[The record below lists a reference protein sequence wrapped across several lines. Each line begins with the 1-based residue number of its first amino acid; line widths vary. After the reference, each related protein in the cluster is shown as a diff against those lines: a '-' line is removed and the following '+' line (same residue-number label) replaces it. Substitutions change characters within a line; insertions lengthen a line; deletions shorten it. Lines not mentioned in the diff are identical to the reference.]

1 MAEPEPVYGSVPEY
15 APSGTSQDNRI
26 VADVRDLRS
35 IRAELATLGVGVV
48 DLGEIRRLQVAMIGL
63 SGLDA
68 VGGREDAQAVAAR
81 LGARYADDGRY
92 STAPTPLDVV
102 MTLVRD
108 AFAANFR
115 RQPRMGKNRSMEVV
129 GGLPHWAAAE
139 LPEPVATDPG
149 LLPRGPVDGP
159 GLRVG
164 VLDTAMS
171 DNRVLAGR
179 FRSDDF
185 VPEKGPHP
193 TWAGHSTFIVGRILQ
208 RAPGADVRVRQVLG
222 GRYGTSTAWEL
233 AEGMASFLGSGTE
246 VLNLSLG
253 CFTDDDEP
261 PFLLVRAVDALAAEM
276 IVVAAAGNHGRRSYP
291 MPALDEDG
299 KPEWRPEPLSPSSP
313 MWPAAIDGV
322 VAVGAANIGGS
333 GDAVQMTPA
342 DFTPVDVPWIQ
353 LWAPGVAVVSTYL
366 EGEAVATLWE
376 WNDDGTVSA
385 PKPWHDTFHGWA
397 TWSGTSMS
405 AGDVTGEIAGIAQ
418 RCNVGAVEA
427 YRMIAER
434 PGGWVGPDD
443 IRPWI

>member
-1 MAEPEPVYGSVPEY
+1 MAGYGSVY
-15 APSGTSQDNRI
+15 APSGCSQDDRI

-35 IRAELATLGVGVV
+35 IRAELARLGVGVV
-48 DLGEIRRLQVAMIGL
+48 DLAEIPKLQVAMIGL
-63 SGLDA
+63 ADLDA
-68 VGGREDAQAVAAR
+68 VHGLPGADGVGSRLAQ
-81 LGARYADDGRY
+81 RYAEDNRY
-92 STAPTPLDVV
+92 RTAPTPLDVV

-108 AFAANFR
+108 AFAAKFH

-139 LPEPVATDPG
+139 LPVPVADPD
-149 LLPRGPVDGP
+149 LLPRGLVAGP

-164 VLDTAMS
+164 VLDTAMC
-171 DNRVLAGR
+171 DNPVLAGR
-179 FRSDDF
+179 FRCADF

-193 TWAGHSTFIVGRILQ
+193 SWAGHATFIVGRILQ
-208 RAPGADVRVRQVLG
+208 RAPGAEVWVKQVLG

-233 AEGMASFLGSGTE
+233 AAGMAAFLGTGTE

-261 PFLLVRAVDALAAEM
+261 PFLLVRAVEKLAAEM
-276 IVVAAAGNHGRRSYP
+276 VVVAAAGNHGRRSYP

-299 KPEWRPEPLSPSSP
+299 RPMWRPEALSPSSP

-322 VAVGAANIGGS
+322 VAVGAADIGAAAG
-333 GDAVQMTPA
+333 GAVRMTPA

-366 EGEAVATLWE
+366 EGEAVATVWE
-376 WNDDGTVSA
+376 WNDDGTISE
-385 PKPWHDTFHGWA
+385 PMPWRDTFHGWA
-397 TWSGTSMS
+397 SWTGTSMS
-405 AGDVTGEIAGIAQ
+405 AGDVTGEIAGMAQ
-418 RCNVGAVEA
+418 RRNVGSAEA
-427 YRMIAER
+427 YRMIANR
-434 PGGWVGPDD
+434 PGGAVGPDD

>member
-1 MAEPEPVYGSVPEY
+1 MAEPEPVYGSEPAY
-15 APSGTSQDNRI
+15 AVSGTSQDNRI

-48 DLGEIRRLQVAMIGL
+48 DLGEIPTLQVAMVGL

-68 VGGREDAQAVAAR
+68 VGGRTDAKAVQAR
-81 LGARYADDGRY
+81 LTARYADDDRY

-108 AFAANFR
+108 AFASKFR
-115 RQPRMGKNRSMEVV
+115 RLPRMGKNRSMEVV

-139 LPEPVATDPG
+139 LPVPVADPG
-149 LLPRGPVDGP
+149 LLARQSVAGP

-179 FRSDDF
+179 FRTDDF

-233 AEGMASFLGSGTE
+233 AEGMASFLGTGTE

-261 PFLLVRAVDALAAEM
+261 PFLLVRAVETLATEM
-276 IVVAAAGNHGRRSYP
+276 IVVAAAGNHGKRSYP

-299 KPEWRPEPLSPSSP
+299 RPKWRPEPLSPSSP

-322 VAVGAANIGGS
+322 VAVGAATIGGS
-333 GDAVQMTPA
+333 GDAIQMTPA

-366 EGEAVATLWE
+366 VGDVVATLWT
-376 WNDDGTVSA
+376 WNEDGTIST
-385 PKPWHDTFHGWA
+385 PKEWSKPFSGWA
-397 TWSGTSMS
+397 SWSGTSMS
-405 AGDVTGEIAGIAQ
+405 AGDVTGEIARIAQ
-418 RCNVGAVEA
+418 RSNVGAAEA
-427 YRMIAER
+427 YRMIADR

>member
-1 MAEPEPVYGSVPEY
+1 MPEPVYGSEPEY
-15 APSGTSQDNRI
+15 AQTGAAQDNRI
-26 VADVRDLRS
+26 VADVRDLRAV
-35 IRAELATLGVGVV
+35 RAELAELHV
-48 DLGEIRRLQVAMIGL
+48 DAEVLGEIPALQVAMIGL

-68 VGGREDAQAVAAR
+68 VSGEAAEAAR
-81 LGARYADDGRY
+81 GRLTARYVEDGRY

-102 MTLVRD
+102 MTLVRG
-108 AFAANFR
+108 AFAATFG

-139 LPEPVATDPG
+139 LPVPVHGDPG
-149 LLPRGPVDGP
+149 LLPRVAVDGP

-164 VLDTAMS
+164 VLDTAMC
-171 DNRVLAGR
+171 DNPVLAGR

-208 RAPGADVRVRQVLG
+208 RAPGAEVQVRQVLG
-222 GRYGTSTAWEL
+222 GMYGTATAWEL
-233 AEGMASFLGSGTE
+233 AEGMASFLGTGTE

-253 CFTDDDEP
+253 CFTDDDDA
-261 PFLLVRAVDALAAEM
+261 PFLLVRAVERLTAEM
-276 IVVAAAGNHGRRSYP
+276 IVVAAAGNHGTRSYP

-299 KPEWRPEPLSPSSP
+299 RPKWRPEPLSPSSP

-322 VAVGAANIGGS
+322 VAVGAADVGGS
-333 GDAVQMTPA
+333 DGAVEMTPA

-366 EGEAVATLWE
+366 EGEAVATLWT
-376 WNDDGTVSA
+376 WNDDGSISA
-385 PKPWHDTFHGWA
+385 PKDWHDTFHGWA
-397 TWSGTSMS
+397 SWSGTSMS
-405 AGDVTGEIAGIAQ
+405 AGDVTGEIAGVAQ
-418 RCNVGAVEA
+418 RNDVGADEA

-434 PGGWVGPDD
+434 PGGKVGPDD
-443 IRPWI
+443 VRPWI